1 MKEIAVMGGEAA
13 AFPGGLT
20 ATGSPSEAIF
30 EGLMREV
37 DMMRSLKHKHIVQY
51 VGGGVGAG
59 GGRIACPSALVGPS
73 GICQP

>member
-1 MKEIAVMGGEAA
+1 MKEIAVMGGEMA

-37 DMMRSLKHKHIVQY
+37 DMMKGLKHKHIVQ
-51 VGGGVGAG
+51 
-59 GGRIACPSALVGPS
+59 
-73 GICQP
+73 